1 MIRPF
6 RLALL
11 AAAIIPAA
19 VQAQQG
25 AAALPIRAVLHD
37 PVNPAAELY
46 LPEQSGQIAK
56 LKLVAEGFSEQQI
69 ALPAN
74 GSLVLYN
81 KATID
86 RQNPAA
92 ALAASA
98 KIPDDMRRAL
108 VVVVPNKPGA
118 SPAYRMLL
126 IDDSPGKFPGGESR
140 VVNMAGF
147 DAAMEAG
154 EHKLPLKSAQI
165 TRVPEVTKC
174 DEFNMA
180 QTNFYYKEGEA
191 WTPFTER
198 RLQFLKEFRRVFL
211 IYLTPGSTQ
220 PFVTTVLDTIPAE
233 TPKPV
238 ERK

>member
-1 MIRPF
+1 MIRLT
-6 RLALL
+6 RLAAL
-11 AAAIIPAA
+11 AAVSLPFCLH
-19 VQAQQG
+19 AQQG
-25 AAALPIRAVLHD
+25 AAMFPIRAVLHD

-46 LPEQSGQIAK
+46 LPDQTGQIVK
-56 LKLVAEGFSEQQI
+56 LKLVAEGLSEQQI
-69 ALPAN
+69 AVPVN

-81 KATID
+81 KAVVD
-86 RQNPAA
+86 KQNPAA
-92 ALAASA
+92 SLAASA
-98 KIPDDMRRAL
+98 RITDGMKRAL
-108 VVVVPNKPGA
+108 VVVVPNKAGA

-126 IDDSPGKFPGGESR
+126 IDDSPGAFPGGESR

-147 DAAMEAG
+147 DAALEAG

-180 QTNFYYKEGEA
+180 QTNFYFKDGEA

-198 RLQFLKEFRRVFL
+198 RLQYLKEFRRIFL
-211 IYLTPGSTQ
+211 VYLTPGSTQ
-220 PFVTTVLDTIPAE
+220 PFVTTIVDTIPAE

-238 ERK
+238 TR

>member
-1 MIRPF
+1 MIRLT
-6 RLALL
+6 RLAAL
-11 AAAIIPAA
+11 AAVSLPFCL
-19 VQAQQG
+19 QAQQG
-25 AAALPIRAVLHD
+25 AAMFPIRAVLHD

-46 LPEQSGQIAK
+46 LPDQTGQIVK
-56 LKLVAEGFSEQQI
+56 LKLVAEGLSEQQI
-69 ALPAN
+69 AVPVN

-81 KATID
+81 KAVVD

-92 ALAASA
+92 SLAASA
-98 KIPDDMRRAL
+98 RITDGMKRAL
-108 VVVVPNKPGA
+108 VVVVPNKAGA

-126 IDDSPGKFPGGESR
+126 IDDSPGAFPGGESR

-147 DAAMEAG
+147 DAALEAG

-180 QTNFYYKEGEA
+180 QTNFYFKDGEA

-198 RLQFLKEFRRVFL
+198 RLQYLKEFRRIFL
-211 IYLTPGSTQ
+211 VYLTPGSTQ
-220 PFVTTVLDTIPAE
+220 PFVTTIVDTIPAE

-238 ERK
+238 TR